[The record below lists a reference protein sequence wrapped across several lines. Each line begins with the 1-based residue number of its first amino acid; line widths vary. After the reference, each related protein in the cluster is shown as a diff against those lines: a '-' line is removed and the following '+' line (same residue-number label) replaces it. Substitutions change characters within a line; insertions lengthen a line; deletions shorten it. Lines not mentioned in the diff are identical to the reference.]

1 MTADKSENKLAM
13 DLHMGWHMRKWTQS
27 YVDECLT
34 NLNNGAILY
43 SSEAGPCC
51 VIVISLNLYVR
62 VTIKTISIAR
72 TVTGTFYEGSCDTTG
87 SGCHAEIQDR
97 LTITNPRAVLCG

>member
-1 MTADKSENKLAM
+1 MISALKKSIMTADKSENKLAM

-34 NLNNGAILY
+34 NLNNGTILY
-43 SSEAGPCC
+43 SSEAGLCC

-72 TVTGTFYEGSCDTTG
+72 TVMGNILRRLGVTQQAHDATPKSKTGL
-87 SGCHAEIQDR
+87 Q
-97 LTITNPRAVLCG
+97 